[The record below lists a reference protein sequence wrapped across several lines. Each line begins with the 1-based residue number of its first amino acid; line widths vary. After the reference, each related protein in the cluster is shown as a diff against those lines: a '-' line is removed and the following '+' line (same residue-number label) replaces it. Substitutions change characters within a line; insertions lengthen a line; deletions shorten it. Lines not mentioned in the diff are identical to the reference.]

1 MIITSFW
8 SAQPKAAE
16 PSQYLILPK
25 ENRKMEEEMSVGRIV
40 FRKNCENFSKNF
52 TIYMLH
58 KPFQKVD
65 CMSKYN
71 VRRFFF
77 SYKL

>member
-1 MIITSFW
+1 M
-8 SAQPKAAE
+8 E
-16 PSQYLILPK
+16 
-25 ENRKMEEEMSVGRIV
+25 EEEMSVGRIM

-71 VRRFFF
+71 VRRFSFF
-77 SYKL
+77 HINCSKYSTYNT